1 MDTKILAIILPL
13 IFIVAVILISCFY
26 GGDNR
31 FINENRSKIPPPPP
45 PKHVERVKLD
55 IDGMIELKALAHR
68 YMKLGIELE
77 EFIKRYEDGKKKN
90 KLN

>member
-1 MDTKILAIILPL
+1 M
-13 IFIVAVILISCFY
+13 
-26 GGDNR
+26 
-31 FINENRSKIPPPPP
+31 
-45 PKHVERVKLD
+45 D

-77 EFIKRYEDGKKKN
+77 EFIKRYEDGKMKN